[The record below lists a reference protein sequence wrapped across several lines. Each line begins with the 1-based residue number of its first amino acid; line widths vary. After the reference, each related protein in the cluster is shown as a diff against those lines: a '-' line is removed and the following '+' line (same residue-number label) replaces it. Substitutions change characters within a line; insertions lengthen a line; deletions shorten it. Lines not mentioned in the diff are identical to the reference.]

1 MTHRADPVAVPP
13 PPPPLDPPPTS
24 EVIDDR
30 PHDGR
35 TVRGAVLWSYLLGG
49 GQMALHGVVTLLL
62 AAILLPEAF
71 GVMALALTWVTFAQM
86 LLHEGPALA
95 VIQRADVNDRHLT
108 AAFVA
113 NLATAVLIAAV
124 FAAVAPLW
132 AAVLDLPEL
141 TWLCWAL
148 APVIVLHALIVV
160 PDAVLRR
167 QMRMRRLQARLLV
180 ATAASS
186 AVAVGA
192 AVAGLGV
199 WALVLQHLTA
209 AVLSAVLLW
218 ASSSWRPRRGP
229 IRPALRDLRRFSL
242 LSVSDFL
249 AGFIGSR
256 ADTILAGLFFHPLAL
271 GLYRFSLRIVEMG
284 SELAFDGVRQVTVPH
299 LSRLQDQRT
308 EFEDQ
313 LGKLVHTG
321 AVLAVPALGIL
332 AGSALPLL
340 TLLGTEWIAGTD
352 TLRLLC
358 LLGVVACVSN
368 LLGPAIQAAGRPGV
382 AAAIGWI
389 SAGVAAALLIVAGV
403 RYGTAATSDQALA
416 MAVAMLAAQAV
427 TALLTLFWAVR
438 GVLKLRLRPIL
449 GPAAPALLA
458 AVAAAAAGIAAG
470 RLGADQWPALVGLV
484 VTGTAGALAAGAV
497 LFGLDAQFVAR
508 VRQLLGRSPSPT
520 NGQPA
525 T

>member
-1 MTHRADPVAVPP
+1 MAVPP
-13 PPPPLDPPPTS
+13 PSPPQDPPPPPAA
-24 EVIDDR
+24 EVVDDR

-49 GQMALHGVVTLLL
+49 GQMVLHGGVTLLL
-62 AAILLPEAF
+62 AAILLPEVF

-108 AAFVA
+108 AAFVV
-113 NLATAVLIAAV
+113 NLITAALIATV
-124 FAAVAPLW
+124 FVAVAPLW
-132 AAVLDLPEL
+132 AAAVKLPEL

-148 APVIVLHALIVV
+148 APVILLHALIVV
-160 PDAVLRR
+160 PDAILRR
-167 QMRMRRLQARLLV
+167 QMRMRRLQARLLT
-180 ATAASS
+180 ATAVSS

-192 AVAGLGV
+192 ALAGLGV

-218 ASSSWRPRRGP
+218 ASSPWRPRRGP
-229 IRPALRDLRRFSL
+229 IRPALRDLRRFSV
-242 LSVSDFL
+242 LSISDFL
-249 AGFIGSR
+249 AGFISSR
-256 ADTILAGLFFHPLAL
+256 ADAILAGLFFHPLAL

-284 SELAFDGVRQVTVPH
+284 SELAFDGIRQVTVPH
-299 LSRLQDQRT
+299 LSRLQDQRA

-313 LGKLVHTG
+313 LGKLVHAG

-332 AGSALPLL
+332 AGAALPLL
-340 TLLGTEWIAGTD
+340 TLLGEEWIAGTN

-358 LLGVVACVSN
+358 LFGVVACVSN
-368 LLGPAIQAAGRPGV
+368 LLGPAIQAAGRPGI

-389 SAGVAAALLIVAGV
+389 SAGVAAALLITVGLW
-403 RYGTAATSDQALA
+403 YGGAATTDQALA
-416 MAVAMLAAQAV
+416 MAAAMLGAQLV
-427 TALLTLFWAVR
+427 TALLTLCWAIR
-438 GVLKLRLRPIL
+438 GVLRLRLGPIL

-458 AVAAAAAGIAAG
+458 AVAAAASGIAAG
-470 RLGADQWPALVGLV
+470 RLGADQFPALAGLL

-497 LFGLDAQFVAR
+497 LFGLDARFVAR
-508 VRQLLGRSPSPT
+508 VRQLLNRSSSPT